1 MSKKLAFVDL
11 SDKYRPLLTDV
22 LPYETTL
29 IFSNDGFHSLIKE
42 LNSNKQVFEKV
53 NSIIDKIKADN
64 KFFFI
69 PYSFSIIRKDTKKRK
84 LSLPHPISQLDL
96 CDLYENYSDYIIY
109 LCTKSDFSLRYPS
122 AISSKFY
129 KEGCLREEDD
139 DDDIITAS
147 NYFKYSKY
155 RLLYKFYDSRQFIK
169 LEKKYAFLRKLDI
182 SNCFS
187 SIYTHTISWAVK
199 TKDVAKHQIKLS
211 NFEQNFDNFMQHV
224 NYNETAGIVIGPE
237 FSRIFAEIIFQYI
250 DLQIEKRLASEDYK
264 LKLYKDYEIYRYV
277 DDMFVFS
284 NKVDNLELIEKV
296 IREEL
301 EPFRLYLNDNKEKDF
316 LVPFASDVSAAKDE
330 LQFLFNELS
339 DCIKITDNEI
349 KFEPLKISYTRF
361 INRLKNILYRNNTSV
376 FSIDSYAF
384 HRLKKVIKKISNH
397 DLLLD
402 KESKKSAF
410 TWIEIILEISF
421 YIFSLDVRITPCNKL
436 SYILVNINNFMK
448 VNFNKNEINNV
459 NKLIFDEILH
469 IIKKEINKDKDEF
482 IEIANLLLVLK
493 SINFIEK
500 IPEKDID
507 EIVSNILI
515 PERFDYF
522 TCTTLLAFTSNNG
535 SYINQ
540 RNRIIDYIKCM
551 DLNLKKADHFLLIFD
566 FLTYPEITR
575 DEKLLFIKNLNDKYD
590 LNLTSNQQ
598 KKVVDYL
605 KDKTIFTDWSQN
617 IDFNR
622 KLQKKE
628 FVAPYE

>member
-29 IFSNDGFHSLIKE
+29 IFSNDGFHSLIKD
-42 LNSNKQVFEKV
+42 LSSNKQVFEKL
-53 NSIIDKIKADN
+53 NSIIYKIEKDN
-64 KFFFI
+64 NFFFI

-84 LSLPHPISQLDL
+84 LSLPHPLSQLDL
-96 CDLYENYSDYIIY
+96 CELYEEYSDYIIY
-109 LCTKSDFSLRYPS
+109 LCTKSNFSLRYPS
-122 AISSKFY
+122 AISDKFY
-129 KEGCLREEDD
+129 KKGCLSEE

-147 NYFKYSKY
+147 NYFKYSNY

-169 LEKKYAFLRKLDI
+169 LEKKYAFLRKLDV

-187 SIYTHTISWAVK
+187 SIYTHTISWVVK
-199 TKDVAKHQIKLS
+199 TKDVAKQQRREL
-211 NFEQNFDNFMQHV
+211 NFEQKFDKFMQHV
-224 NYNETAGIVIGPE
+224 NYDETAGIIIGPE

-250 DLQIEKRLASEDYK
+250 DLRIEKRLASEDYR

-284 NKVDNLELIEKV
+284 NKIDNLELIEKV

-339 DCIKITDNEI
+339 DCIKIADNRI
-349 KFEPLKISYTRF
+349 SFEPLKISYTRF

-376 FSIDSYAF
+376 FSVDSYVF
-384 HRLKKVIKKISNH
+384 HRLKNMVKRLVNPNLSLN
-397 DLLLD
+397 D
-402 KESKKSAF
+402 ESKKVALA
-410 TWIEIILEISF
+410 WIEIILELCF
-421 YIFSLDVRITPCNKL
+421 YVFSLDIRITPCNKL

-448 VNFNKNEINNV
+448 ANFDENETNNV

-469 IIKKEINKDKDEF
+469 IIKKEINKDKNEF

-493 SINFIEK
+493 SINFTEK
-500 IPEKDID
+500 IPEKDIN
-507 EIVSNILI
+507 EIVSTVLTS
-515 PERFDYF
+515 ERFDYF
-522 TCTTLLAFTSNNG
+522 TCTTLLAFTSNNDI
-535 SYINQ
+535 YIKQ
-540 RNRIIDYIKCM
+540 RNKIVDYIKCL

-566 FLTYPEITR
+566 YLTYPGVTR
-575 DEKLLFIKNLNDKYD
+575 DEKLLFVKKLNDNYGFE
-590 LNLTSNQQ
+590 LTSNQQ
-598 KKVVDYL
+598 EKVVDYI

>member
-29 IFSNDGFHSLIKE
+29 IFSNDGFHSLVKD
-42 LNSNKQVFEKV
+42 LYSDTQVFERV
-53 NSIIDKIKADN
+53 NKIINDFKRDN

-84 LSLPHPISQLDL
+84 LGLPHPLSQLEL
-96 CDLYENYSDYIIY
+96 CDLYEKYSDYIIY
-109 LCTKSDFSLRYPS
+109 LCTKSNFSLRYPS
-122 AISSKFY
+122 AISNKFY
-129 KEGCLREEDD
+129 KKGCLREAE

-199 TKDVAKHQIKLS
+199 TKDVAKHQIGLS
-211 NFEQNFDNFMQHV
+211 NFEQNFDKFMQHV

-250 DLQIEKRLASEDYK
+250 DLQIEKRLVSEEYK

-339 DCIKITDNEI
+339 DCIKIADNKI
-349 KFEPLKISYTRF
+349 SFEPLKTSYTRF
-361 INRLKNILYRNNTSV
+361 INRLKNIIYRNNTSV
-376 FSIDSYAF
+376 FSIDSYVF
-384 HRLKKVIKKISNH
+384 HRLKNMVKRLSNQN
-397 DLLLD
+397 LSLNE
-402 KESKKSAF
+402 ESKKVALA
-410 TWIEIILEISF
+410 WIEIILEVCF
-421 YIFSLDVRITPCNKL
+421 YVFSLDIRITPCNKF

-448 VNFNKNEINNV
+448 ANFDKNETNNV

-507 EIVSNILI
+507 QIVSNILI

-575 DEKLLFIKNLNDKYD
+575 DEKLLFIKNLNDKYG

-598 KKVVDYL
+598 EKVVDYL

>member
-29 IFSNDGFHSLIKE
+29 IFSNDGFHSLVKD
-42 LNSNKQVFEKV
+42 LYSDTQVFERV
-53 NSIIDKIKADN
+53 NKIINDFKRDN

-84 LSLPHPISQLDL
+84 LGLPHPLSQLEL
-96 CDLYENYSDYIIY
+96 CDLYEKYSDYIIY
-109 LCTKSDFSLRYPS
+109 LCTKSNFSLRYPS
-122 AISSKFY
+122 AISNKFY
-129 KEGCLREEDD
+129 KKGCLREAE

-199 TKDVAKHQIKLS
+199 TKDVAKHQIGLS
-211 NFEQNFDNFMQHV
+211 NFEQNFDKFMQHV

-250 DLQIEKRLASEDYK
+250 DLQIEKRLASEEYK

-301 EPFRLYLNDNKEKDF
+301 EQFRLYLNDNKEKDF

-339 DCIKITDNEI
+339 DCIKIADNKI
-349 KFEPLKISYTRF
+349 SFEPLKTSYTRF

-376 FSIDSYAF
+376 FSIDSYVF
-384 HRLKKVIKKISNH
+384 HRLKSMVKRLSNQN
-397 DLLLD
+397 LSLNE
-402 KESKKSAF
+402 ESKKVALA
-410 TWIEIILEISF
+410 WIEIILEVCF
-421 YIFSLDVRITPCNKL
+421 YVFSLDIRITPCNKF

-448 VNFNKNEINNV
+448 ANFDKNETNNV

-507 EIVSNILI
+507 QIVSNILI

-575 DEKLLFIKNLNDKYD
+575 DEKLLFIKNLNDKYG

-598 KKVVDYL
+598 EKVVDYL

>member
-139 DDDIITAS
+139 DDIITAS

-250 DLQIEKRLASEDYK
+250 DLQIEKKLASEDYK

-284 NKVDNLELIEKV
+284 NKIDNLELIEKV

-301 EPFRLYLNDNKEKDF
+301 ELFRLYLNDNKEKDF

-339 DCIKITDNEI
+339 DCIKISDNKI
-349 KFEPLKISYTRF
+349 SFETLKISYIRF

-376 FSIDSYAF
+376 FSVDSYIF
-384 HRLKKVIKKISNH
+384 HRLKNMVKRLSNQ
-397 DLLLD
+397 DLSLNE
-402 KESKKSAF
+402 ESKKDALS
-410 TWIEIILEISF
+410 WIEIILEVCF
-421 YIFSLDVRITPCNKL
+421 YVFSLDIRITPCNKL
-436 SYILVNINNFMK
+436 SYILVNIYNFMK
-448 VNFNKNEINNV
+448 ENFDESDVNNV

-469 IIKKEINKDKDEF
+469 IIKKEINKDKNEF

-507 EIVSNILI
+507 EIVTNILTT
-515 PERFDYF
+515 ERFDYF
-522 TCTTLLAFTSNNG
+522 TCTTLLSFTSN
-535 SYINQ
+535 SDIYIKQKNK
-540 RNRIIDYIKCM
+540 ILDYIKYM

-566 FLTYPEITR
+566 FLTYPEVTR
-575 DEKLLFIKNLNDKYD
+575 DEKILFIRKLNNQCHW
-590 LNLTSNQQ
+590 NLTSNEQEN
-598 KKVVDYL
+598 VVDYI
-605 KDKTIFTDWSQN
+605 KDRTIFTDWSQN

-628 FVAPYE
+628 FIAPYE

>member
-29 IFSNDGFHSLIKE
+29 IFSNDGFHSLIKD
-42 LNSNKQVFEKV
+42 LSSNKQVFEKL
-53 NSIIDKIKADN
+53 NLIINKIKKDN
-64 KFFFI
+64 NFFFI

-84 LSLPHPISQLDL
+84 LSLPHPLSQLDL
-96 CDLYENYSDYIIY
+96 CDLYEEYSDYIIY
-109 LCTKSDFSLRYPS
+109 LCTKSNFSLRYPS

-129 KEGCLREEDD
+129 KKGCLREE

-199 TKDVAKHQIKLS
+199 TKDIAKHQIVLS
-211 NFEQNFDNFMQHV
+211 NFEQTFDKFMQHV

-250 DLQIEKRLASEDYK
+250 DLQIEKKLASEDYK

-284 NKVDNLELIEKV
+284 NKIDNLELIEKV

-339 DCIKITDNEI
+339 DCIKISDNKI
-349 KFEPLKISYTRF
+349 SFETLKISYIRF

-376 FSIDSYAF
+376 FSVDSYIF
-384 HRLKKVIKKISNH
+384 HRLKNMVKRLSNQ
-397 DLLLD
+397 DLSLNE
-402 KESKKSAF
+402 ESKKDALS
-410 TWIEIILEISF
+410 WIEIILEVCF
-421 YIFSLDVRITPCNKL
+421 YVFSLDIRITPCNKL
-436 SYILVNINNFMK
+436 SYILVNIYNFMK
-448 VNFNKNEINNV
+448 ENFDESDVNNV

-469 IIKKEINKDKDEF
+469 IIKKEINKDKNEF

-522 TCTTLLAFTSNNG
+522 TCTTLLSFTSNIDA
-535 SYINQ
+535 YINQ
-540 RNRIIDYIKCM
+540 RNKIVDYIKCM
-551 DLNLKKADHFLLIFD
+551 DLNLKKAEHFLLIFD
-566 FLTYPEITR
+566 YLTYPEVTR
-575 DEKLLFIKNLNDKYD
+575 DEKILFIKKLNTQYGW
-590 LNLTSNQQ
+590 NLTSKEQE
-598 KKVVDYL
+598 KVVDYV
-605 KDKTIFTDWSQN
+605 KDRIIFTDWSQD

>member
-29 IFSNDGFHSLIKE
+29 IFSNDGFHSLIKD
-42 LNSNKQVFEKV
+42 LSSNKQIFEKL
-53 NSIIDKIKADN
+53 NSIIDKIKKEN
-64 KFFFI
+64 NFFFI

-84 LSLPHPISQLDL
+84 LSLPHPLSQLDL
-96 CDLYENYSDYIIY
+96 CELYEEYSDYIIY
-109 LCTKSDFSLRYPS
+109 LCTKSNFSLRYPS
-122 AISSKFY
+122 AISNKFY
-129 KEGCLREEDD
+129 KKGCLSED

-147 NYFKYSKY
+147 NYFKYSNY

-169 LEKKYAFLRKLDI
+169 LEKKYAFLRKLDV

-199 TKDVAKHQIKLS
+199 TKDVAKQQRRES
-211 NFEQNFDNFMQHV
+211 NFEQKFDKFMQHV
-224 NYNETAGIVIGPE
+224 NYDETAGIIIGPE

-250 DLQIEKRLASEDYK
+250 DLQIEKRLASEDYR

-277 DDMFVFS
+277 DDIFVFS
-284 NKVDNLELIEKV
+284 NKIDNLELIEKV

-339 DCIKITDNEI
+339 DCIKIADNKI
-349 KFEPLKISYTRF
+349 SFEPLKISYTRF

-376 FSIDSYAF
+376 FSVDSYVF
-384 HRLKKVIKKISNH
+384 HRLKNMVKRLSNQ
-397 DLLLD
+397 DLSLTE
-402 KESKKSAF
+402 ESKKDAL
-410 TWIEIILEISF
+410 TWIEQILEISF
-421 YIFSLDVRITPCNKL
+421 YAFSLDIRITPCNKL
-436 SYILVNINNFMK
+436 SYVLVNINNFMK
-448 VNFNKNEINNV
+448 SNFDKNDTNNV

-469 IIKKEINKDKDEF
+469 IIKKEINKDKNEF

-507 EIVSNILI
+507 EIINSFLS

-522 TCTTLLAFTSNNG
+522 SLTTLLSFTSNV
-535 SYINQ
+535 SDYSSQ
-540 RNRIIDYIKCM
+540 RKKLLDYIRSMKFN
-551 DLNLKKADHFLLIFD
+551 LNKADCFLIIFD
-566 FLTYPEITR
+566 YLTYPDITR
-575 DEKLLFIKNLNDKYD
+575 DEKILFIKKLNAQYGW
-590 LNLTSNQQ
+590 NLTSQEQ
-598 KKVVDYL
+598 EKMVDYV
-605 KDKTIFTDWSQN
+605 KDRTIFTDWSQN
-617 IDFNR
+617 IDFNK

-628 FVAPYE
+628 FIAPYE

>member
-1 MSKKLAFVDL
+1 MSKKLTFVDL

-42 LNSNKQVFEKV
+42 LSSNKQLFERV
-53 NSIIDKIKADN
+53 NLFINKIKKN
-64 KFFFI
+64 NNFFFI

-84 LSLPHPISQLDL
+84 LGLPHPLSQLEL
-96 CDLYENYSDYIIY
+96 CDLYEKYSDYIIY
-109 LCTKSDFSLRYPS
+109 LCTKSNFSLRYPS
-122 AISSKFY
+122 AISNKFY
-129 KEGCLREEDD
+129 KKGCLREEDN
-139 DDDIITAS
+139 DDIITAS

-169 LEKKYAFLRKLDI
+169 LEKKYSFLRKLDI

-187 SIYTHTISWAVK
+187 SIYTHSISWAVK
-199 TKDVAKHQIKLS
+199 TKDVAKRQIRKS
-211 NFEQNFDNFMQHV
+211 NFEQNFDNFMQHA

-284 NKVDNLELIEKV
+284 NKVDNLKLIEKV

-349 KFEPLKISYTRF
+349 KFEPLKISYMRF

-397 DLLLD
+397 DLSLN

-421 YIFSLDVRITPCNKL
+421 YIFSLDIRITPCNKL

-448 VNFNKNEINNV
+448 ANFDEHDINNV

-507 EIVSNILI
+507 EIVSNILTS
-515 PERFDYF
+515 ERFDYF
-522 TCTTLLAFTSNNG
+522 TCTTLLSFTSNNDI
-535 SYINQ
+535 YIKQ
-540 RNRIIDYIKCM
+540 RNKILDYIKCM

-566 FLTYPEITR
+566 FLTYPEVTR
-575 DEKLLFIKNLNDKYD
+575 DEKIFFIKKLNNLYSW
-590 LNLTSNQQ
+590 NLTSNEQE
-598 KKVVDYL
+598 KVVDYI
-605 KDKTIFTDWSQN
+605 KDRTIFTDWSQDIN
-617 IDFNR
+617 FNR

>member
-1 MSKKLAFVDL
+1 MSKKLTFVDL

-29 IFSNDGFHSLIKE
+29 IFSNDGFHSLIKD
-42 LNSNKQVFEKV
+42 LSSNKQIFEKL
-53 NSIIDKIKADN
+53 NSIIDKIKKEN
-64 KFFFI
+64 NFFFI

-84 LSLPHPISQLDL
+84 LSLPHPLSQLDL
-96 CDLYENYSDYIIY
+96 CDLYEDYSDYIIY
-109 LCTKSDFSLRYPS
+109 LCTKSEFSLRYPS

-129 KEGCLREEDD
+129 KKECLSEE

-147 NYFKYSKY
+147 NYFKYSNY
-155 RLLYKFYDSRQFIK
+155 RLLYKFYDSRQVVK

-199 TKDVAKHQIKLS
+199 TKDVAKHQIGLS
-211 NFEQNFDNFMQHV
+211 NFEQNFDKFMQHV

-250 DLQIEKRLASEDYK
+250 DLNIKKKLASEDYK

-284 NKVDNLELIEKV
+284 NKIDNLELIEKV

-339 DCIKITDNEI
+339 DCIKIADNKI
-349 KFEPLKISYTRF
+349 SFEPIKVSYTRF

-376 FSIDSYAF
+376 FSVDSYVF
-384 HRLKKVIKKISNH
+384 HRLKNMVKRLSNQ
-397 DLLLD
+397 DLSLTD
-402 KESKKSAF
+402 ESKKAALA
-410 TWIEIILEISF
+410 WLEIILEICF
-421 YIFSLDVRITPCNKL
+421 YVFSLDIRITPCNKL

-448 VNFNKNEINNV
+448 ANFDENDINNV

-469 IIKKEINKDKDEF
+469 IIKKEINKDKNEF

-507 EIVSNILI
+507 EIVSNSLTS
-515 PERFDYF
+515 ERFDYF
-522 TCTTLLAFTSNNG
+522 TCTTLLSFTSNNDI
-535 SYINQ
+535 YIKQ
-540 RNRIIDYIKCM
+540 RNKILDYIKCM

-566 FLTYPEITR
+566 FLTYPEVTR
-575 DEKLLFIKNLNDKYD
+575 DEKILFIKKLNNLYSW
-590 LNLTSNQQ
+590 NLTSNEQE
-598 KKVVDYL
+598 KVVDYI
-605 KDKTIFTDWSQN
+605 KDRTIFTDWSQD

>member
-29 IFSNDGFHSLIKE
+29 IFSNDGFHSLVKD
-42 LNSNKQVFEKV
+42 LYSDTQVFERV
-53 NSIIDKIKADN
+53 NKIINDFKRDN

-84 LSLPHPISQLDL
+84 LGLPHPLSQLEL
-96 CDLYENYSDYIIY
+96 CDLYEKYSDYIIY
-109 LCTKSDFSLRYPS
+109 LCTKSNFSLRYPS
-122 AISSKFY
+122 AISNKFY
-129 KEGCLREEDD
+129 KKGCLREAEDN
-139 DDDIITAS
+139 DIITAS

-199 TKDVAKHQIKLS
+199 TKDVAKHQIGLS
-211 NFEQNFDNFMQHV
+211 NFEQNFDKFMQHV

-250 DLQIEKRLASEDYK
+250 DLQIEKRLASEEYK

-339 DCIKITDNEI
+339 DCIKIADNKI
-349 KFEPLKISYTRF
+349 SFEPLKTSYTRF

-376 FSIDSYAF
+376 FSIDSYVF
-384 HRLKKVIKKISNH
+384 HRLKNMVKRLSNQN
-397 DLLLD
+397 LSLNE
-402 KESKKSAF
+402 ESKKVALA
-410 TWIEIILEISF
+410 WIEIILEVCF
-421 YIFSLDVRITPCNKL
+421 YVFSLDIRITPCNKF

-448 VNFNKNEINNV
+448 ANFDKNETNNV

-507 EIVSNILI
+507 QIVSNILI

-575 DEKLLFIKNLNDKYD
+575 DEKLLFIKNLNDKYG

-598 KKVVDYL
+598 EKVVDYL

>member
-29 IFSNDGFHSLIKE
+29 IFSNEGFHSLIRE
-42 LNSNKQVFEKV
+42 ISSNKQVFEKV
-53 NSIIDKIKADN
+53 NSIIDKIKTDN

-69 PYSFSIIRKDTKKRK
+69 PYSFSIIRKDTKRRK
-84 LSLPHPISQLDL
+84 LSLPHPLSQLDL
-96 CDLYENYSDYIIY
+96 CDLYEEYSDYIIY
-109 LCTKSDFSLRYPS
+109 LCTKSNFSLRYPS

-129 KEGCLREEDD
+129 KKACLSEE

-147 NYFKYSKY
+147 NYFKYLNY
-155 RLLYKFYDSRQFIK
+155 RLLYKFYDSRHFIR

-199 TKDVAKHQIKLS
+199 TKDVAKHQIGLS
-211 NFEQNFDNFMQHV
+211 NFEQNFDKFMQHV

-250 DLQIEKRLASEDYK
+250 DLQIEKRLASEDYR

-284 NKVDNLELIEKV
+284 NKIDNLELIEKV

-339 DCIKITDNEI
+339 DCIKIADNKI
-349 KFEPLKISYTRF
+349 SFEAPKTSYTRF

-376 FSIDSYAF
+376 FSIDSYVF
-384 HRLKKVIKKISNH
+384 HRLKTMVKRLVNPNLSLNE
-397 DLLLD
+397 
-402 KESKKSAF
+402 ESKKVAL
-410 TWIEIILEISF
+410 TWIEIILEVCF
-421 YIFSLDVRITPCNKL
+421 YVFSLDIRITPCNKL
-436 SYILVNINNFMK
+436 SYILVNINNYMK
-448 VNFNKNEINNV
+448 DNFNENETDNV

-469 IIKKEINKDKDEF
+469 IIKKEINKDKNEF

-493 SINFIEK
+493 SINFVEK

-507 EIVSNILI
+507 EMVSNILTF
-515 PERFDYF
+515 ERFDYF
-522 TCTTLLAFTSNNG
+522 TCTTLLAFTSNNDA
-535 SYINQ
+535 YIKQ
-540 RNRIIDYIKCM
+540 RNKILDYIKCM
-551 DLNLKKADHFLLIFD
+551 DLNLKKAEHFLLIFD

-575 DEKLLFIKNLNDKYD
+575 DEKLLFVIKLNDKYG
-590 LNLTSNQQ
+590 LGLTSNQQ
-598 KKVVDYL
+598 EKVVDYL
-605 KDKTIFTDWSQN
+605 RDKTIFTDWSLN

>member
-29 IFSNDGFHSLIKE
+29 IFSNDGFHSLVKD
-42 LNSNKQVFEKV
+42 LYSDTQVFERV
-53 NSIIDKIKADN
+53 NNIINDFKRDN

-84 LSLPHPISQLDL
+84 LSLPHPLSQLDL
-96 CDLYENYSDYIIY
+96 CDLYEEYSDYIIY
-109 LCTKSDFSLRYPS
+109 LCTKSKFSLRYPS

-129 KEGCLREEDD
+129 KKGFLNEEDD
-139 DDDIITAS
+139 DTFTAS
-147 NYFKYSKY
+147 NYFKYSNY

-169 LEKKYAFLRKLDI
+169 LEKKYAFLRKLDV

-199 TKDVAKHQIKLS
+199 TKEIAKLQIGLS
-211 NFEQNFDNFMQHV
+211 NFEQNFDKFMQHV

-250 DLQIEKRLASEDYK
+250 DLKIEKKLASDNYK

-277 DDMFVFS
+277 DDIFVFS
-284 NKVDNLELIEKV
+284 NKSENLELIEK
-296 IREEL
+296 IIQEEL

-339 DCIKITDNEI
+339 DCIKISDNKI
-349 KFEPLKISYTRF
+349 NFDPLKISYTSF

-376 FSIDSYAF
+376 FSIDSYVF
-384 HRLKKVIKKISNH
+384 QRLKNMIKRLSNQ
-397 DLLLD
+397 DLSLNE
-402 KESKKSAF
+402 ESKKLALL
-410 TWIEIILEISF
+410 WIENILEISF
-421 YIFSLDVRITPCNKL
+421 YVFSLDIRITPCNKL

-448 VNFNKNEINNV
+448 ANFDEHDINNV

-500 IPEKDID
+500 VPEKDID
-507 EIVSNILI
+507 EIVSNILTS
-515 PERFDYF
+515 ERFDYF
-522 TCTTLLAFTSNNG
+522 TCTTLLSFTSNNDI
-535 SYINQ
+535 YIKQ
-540 RNRIIDYIKCM
+540 RNKILDYIKCM

-566 FLTYPEITR
+566 FLTYPEVTR
-575 DEKLLFIKNLNDKYD
+575 DEKILFINKLNNHYSW
-590 LNLTSNQQ
+590 NLTSNEQE
-598 KKVVDYL
+598 KVVDYI

>member
-29 IFSNDGFHSLIKE
+29 IFSNDGFHSLIKD
-42 LNSNKQVFEKV
+42 LSSNKQVFEKL
-53 NSIIDKIKADN
+53 NSIIYKIEKDN
-64 KFFFI
+64 NFFFI

-84 LSLPHPISQLDL
+84 LSLPHPLSQLDL
-96 CDLYENYSDYIIY
+96 CELYEEYSDYIIY
-109 LCTKSDFSLRYPS
+109 LCTKSNFSLRYPS
-122 AISSKFY
+122 AISDKFY
-129 KEGCLREEDD
+129 KKGCLSEE

-147 NYFKYSKY
+147 NYFKYSNY

-169 LEKKYAFLRKLDI
+169 LEKKYAFLRKLDV

-187 SIYTHTISWAVK
+187 SIYTHTISWVVK
-199 TKDVAKHQIKLS
+199 TKDVAKQQRREL
-211 NFEQNFDNFMQHV
+211 NFEQKFDKFMQHV
-224 NYNETAGIVIGPE
+224 NYDETAGIIIGPE

-250 DLQIEKRLASEDYK
+250 DLRIEKRLASEDYR

-284 NKVDNLELIEKV
+284 NKIDNLELIEKV

-339 DCIKITDNEI
+339 DCIKIADNRI
-349 KFEPLKISYTRF
+349 SFEPLKISYTRF

-376 FSIDSYAF
+376 FSVDSYVF
-384 HRLKKVIKKISNH
+384 HRLKNMVKRLVNPNLSLN
-397 DLLLD
+397 D
-402 KESKKSAF
+402 ESKKVALA
-410 TWIEIILEISF
+410 WIEIILELCF
-421 YIFSLDVRITPCNKL
+421 YVFSLDIRITPCNKL

-448 VNFNKNEINNV
+448 ANFDENETNNV

-469 IIKKEINKDKDEF
+469 IIKKEINKDKNEF

-493 SINFIEK
+493 SINFTEK
-500 IPEKDID
+500 IPEKDIN
-507 EIVSNILI
+507 EIVSTVLTS
-515 PERFDYF
+515 ERFDYF
-522 TCTTLLAFTSNNG
+522 TCTTLLAFTSNNDI
-535 SYINQ
+535 YIKQ
-540 RNRIIDYIKCM
+540 RNKILDYIKCL

-566 FLTYPEITR
+566 YLTYPGVTR
-575 DEKLLFIKNLNDKYD
+575 DEKLLFVKKLNDNYGFE
-590 LNLTSNQQ
+590 LTSNQQ
-598 KKVVDYL
+598 EKVVDYI

>member
-129 KEGCLREEDD
+129 KEGCLREED

-284 NKVDNLELIEKV
+284 NKIDNLELIEKV
-296 IREEL
+296 IREQL

-339 DCIKITDNEI
+339 DCIKIADNKI
-349 KFEPLKISYTRF
+349 SFEPLKTSYTRF

-376 FSIDSYAF
+376 FSIDSYVF
-384 HRLKKVIKKISNH
+384 HRLKNMVKRLSNQN
-397 DLLLD
+397 LSLNE
-402 KESKKSAF
+402 ESKKVALA
-410 TWIEIILEISF
+410 WIEIILEVCF
-421 YIFSLDVRITPCNKL
+421 YVFSLDIRITPCNKL
-436 SYILVNINNFMK
+436 SYILVNIHNFMK
-448 VNFNKNEINNV
+448 ANFDENNINNV

-469 IIKKEINKDKDEF
+469 IIKKEINKDKNEF

-493 SINFIEK
+493 SINFSEK

-507 EIVSNILI
+507 EIVTNILTT
-515 PERFDYF
+515 ERFDYF
-522 TCTTLLAFTSNNG
+522 TCTTLLSFTSN
-535 SYINQ
+535 SDIYIKQKNK
-540 RNRIIDYIKCM
+540 ILDYIKYM

-566 FLTYPEITR
+566 FLTYPEVTR
-575 DEKLLFIKNLNDKYD
+575 DEKILFIRKLNNQCHWD
-590 LNLTSNQQ
+590 LTSNEQEN
-598 KKVVDYL
+598 VVDYI
-605 KDKTIFTDWSQN
+605 KDRTIFTDWSQN

>member
-1 MSKKLAFVDL
+1 MSKKLTFVDL

-42 LNSNKQVFEKV
+42 LSSNKQLFEIV
-53 NSIIDKIKADN
+53 NFIINKIKKN
-64 KFFFI
+64 NNFFFI

-84 LSLPHPISQLDL
+84 LGLPHPLSQLEL
-96 CDLYENYSDYIIY
+96 CDLYEKYSDYIIY
-109 LCTKSDFSLRYPS
+109 LCTKSNFSLRYPS
-122 AISSKFY
+122 AISNKFY
-129 KEGCLREEDD
+129 KKGCLREEDN
-139 DDDIITAS
+139 DDIITAS

-169 LEKKYAFLRKLDI
+169 LEKKYSFLRKLDI

-187 SIYTHTISWAVK
+187 SIYTHSISWAVK
-199 TKDVAKHQIKLS
+199 TKDVAKRQIGKS
-211 NFEQNFDNFMQHV
+211 NFEQNFDDFMQHV

-397 DLLLD
+397 DLSLD
-402 KESKKSAF
+402 KETKKNALS
-410 TWIEIILEISF
+410 WIEIILEISF

-436 SYILVNINNFMK
+436 SYILVNINSFME
-448 VNFNKNEINNV
+448 VNFNKNERNNV

-469 IIKKEINKDKDEF
+469 IIRKEKNKNKDEF

-493 SINFIEK
+493 SINFYEI

-507 EIVSNILI
+507 EIVDNILT
-515 PERFDYF
+515 PEKFDYF
-522 TCTTLLAFTSNNG
+522 SLTTLLSFTNNNPN
-535 SYINQ
+535 YINQ
-540 RNRIIDYIKCM
+540 KNRLLDYVANM
-551 DLNLKKADHFLLIFD
+551 RFDLKKTDHFLLVLD
-566 FLTYPEITR
+566 YLTYPDIPKEIKKEFI
-575 DEKLLFIKNLNDKYD
+575 EKINNQYD
-590 LNLTSNQQ
+590 WKLTSHQLE
-598 KKVVDYL
+598 KVVDYI
-605 KDKTIFTDWSQN
+605 KDRTIFTDWSQD
-617 IDFNR
+617 IDFNK

>member
-29 IFSNDGFHSLIKE
+29 IFSNDGFHSLVKD
-42 LNSNKQVFEKV
+42 LYSDTQVFERV
-53 NSIIDKIKADN
+53 NKIINDFKRDN

-84 LSLPHPISQLDL
+84 LGLPHPLSQLEL
-96 CDLYENYSDYIIY
+96 CDLYEKYSDYIIY
-109 LCTKSDFSLRYPS
+109 LCTKSNFSLRYPS
-122 AISSKFY
+122 AISNKFY
-129 KEGCLREEDD
+129 KKGCLREAE

-199 TKDVAKHQIKLS
+199 TKDVAKHQIGLS
-211 NFEQNFDNFMQHV
+211 NFEQNFDKFMQHV

-250 DLQIEKRLASEDYK
+250 DLQIEKRLASEEYK

-339 DCIKITDNEI
+339 DCIKIADNKI
-349 KFEPLKISYTRF
+349 SFEPLKTSYTRF

-376 FSIDSYAF
+376 FSIDSYVF
-384 HRLKKVIKKISNH
+384 HRLKNMVKRLSNQN
-397 DLLLD
+397 LSLNE
-402 KESKKSAF
+402 ESKKVALA
-410 TWIEIILEISF
+410 WIEIILEVCF
-421 YIFSLDVRITPCNKL
+421 YVFSLDIRITPCNKF

-448 VNFNKNEINNV
+448 ANFDKNETNNV

-575 DEKLLFIKNLNDKYD
+575 DEKLLFIKNLNDKYG

-598 KKVVDYL
+598 EKVVDYL

>member
-29 IFSNDGFHSLIKE
+29 VFSNEGFHSLVKE
-42 LNSNKQVFEKV
+42 LSSDTQVFERV
-53 NSIIDKIKADN
+53 NSIINNFKKEN
-64 KFFFI
+64 NFFFI
-69 PYSFSIIRKDTKKRK
+69 PYSFSVIRKDTKKRK
-84 LSLPHPISQLDL
+84 LSLPHPLSQLDL
-96 CDLYENYSDYIIY
+96 CDLYEDYSDYIIY

-129 KEGCLREEDD
+129 KKGCLRED

-147 NYFKYSKY
+147 NYFKYSNY
-155 RLLYKFYDSRQFIK
+155 RLLYKFYDSRQFVK

-199 TKDVAKHQIKLS
+199 TKDVAKHEIGLS
-211 NFEQNFDNFMQHV
+211 NFEQNFDKFMQHV

-250 DLQIEKRLASEDYK
+250 DLQIKKRLVSEDYK

-284 NKVDNLELIEKV
+284 NKIDNLELIEKV

-316 LVPFASDVSAAKDE
+316 LAPFASDVSAAKDE

-339 DCIKITDNEI
+339 DCIKICDN
-349 KFEPLKISYTRF
+349 KISFESLKNSYTSF

-376 FSIDSYAF
+376 FSVDSYVF
-384 HRLKKVIKKISNH
+384 HRLKNMVKRLSNQ
-397 DLLLD
+397 DLSLNE
-402 KESKKSAF
+402 ESKKVALS
-410 TWIEIILEISF
+410 WIENILEISF
-421 YIFSLDVRITPCNKL
+421 YVFSLDIRITPCNKI

-448 VNFNKNEINNV
+448 ANFDENDINNV

-469 IIKKEINKDKDEF
+469 IIKKEINKDKNEF

-507 EIVSNILI
+507 EIVSNILTS
-515 PERFDYF
+515 ERFDYF
-522 TCTTLLAFTSNNG
+522 TCTTLLSFTSNNAI
-535 SYINQ
+535 YNKQ
-540 RNRIIDYIKCM
+540 RNKILDYIKCM

-566 FLTYPEITR
+566 FLTYPEVTR
-575 DEKLLFIKNLNDKYD
+575 DEKLHFIRELNNHYG
-590 LNLTSNQQ
+590 LNLTSNEQE
-598 KKVVDYL
+598 KVVDYL

-628 FVAPYE
+628 FIAPYE